1 MATKKQKAG
10 AVPQASA
17 APIPVSPPV
26 SALSIF
32 DRFKAISEVKPV
44 AITCKGWGDVFV
56 LAMTVAETQIAQEA
70 DAAPT
75 ENHLSKA
82 VMHLMCDGDSK
93 RVFDI
98 ANPEHLA
105 LVQAQPQDCLVDFLN
120 KAGHALG
127 TTEEG
132 AAAAKKG

>member
-1 MATKKQKAG
+1 MATKKSKSL
-10 AVPQASA
+10 QASA
-17 APIPVSPPV
+17 APVTAPAAV

-56 LAMTVAETQIAQEA
+56 LAMTVAETQTAQEA
-70 DAAPT
+70 DSEPT
-75 ENHLSKA
+75 QNHLAKA
-82 VMHLMCDGDSK
+82 VMHLMCEADGK

-120 KAGHALG
+120 KAGRALG

-132 AAAAKKG
+132 AAEAKKG

>member
-1 MATKKQKAG
+1 MTTKKKA
-10 AVPQASA
+10 APTAASA
-17 APIPVSPPV
+17 VVAAPV

-44 AITCKGWGDVFV
+44 AVTCKGWGDVFV

-70 DAAPT
+70 DSEPT
-75 ENHLSKA
+75 KNHLAKA
-82 VMHLMCDGDSK
+82 VMHLMCDSDGN

-98 ANPEHLA
+98 GNPEHLA
-105 LVQAQPQDCLVDFLN
+105 LVQAQPQDYLVDFLN

>member
-17 APIPVSPPV
+17 APVSV
-26 SALSIF
+26 QTSALSIF

-44 AITCKGWGDVFV
+44 AITCKGWGAVFV
-56 LAMTVAETQIAQEA
+56 LPMTVAETQIAQEA
-70 DAAPT
+70 DGEPT
-75 ENHLSKA
+75 KNHLAKA
-82 VMHLMCDGDSK
+82 VIHLMCDGDGK

-105 LVQAQPQDCLVDFLN
+105 LVQAQHQDSLVDFLK
-120 KAGHALG
+120 KAGRALG

>member
-1 MATKKQKAG
+1 MATKKPKS
-10 AVPQASA
+10 PQAPA
-17 APIPVSPPV
+17 ARVTAPAAV

-32 DRFKAISEVKPV
+32 DRFRAIADVKPV
-44 AITCKGWGDVFV
+44 SITCKGWGQVYV
-56 LAMTVAETQIAQEA
+56 LAMTVAETQLAQEA
-70 DAAPT
+70 DKDPT
-75 ENHLSKA
+75 VNHLAKA
-82 VMHLMCDGDSK
+82 IMHLMCEADGK

-120 KAGHALG
+120 KAGLALG

-132 AAAAKKG
+132 VSEAKKG

>member
-10 AVPQASA
+10 AAPQTSA
-17 APIPVSPPV
+17 APVSV
-26 SALSIF
+26 HTSALSIF

-44 AITCKGWGDVFV
+44 AITCKGWGAVFV
-56 LAMTVAETQIAQEA
+56 LPMTVAETQIAQEA
-70 DAAPT
+70 DSEPT
-75 ENHLSKA
+75 KNHLAKA
-82 VMHLMCDGDSK
+82 VMHLMCDGDGK

-120 KAGHALG
+120 KAGRALG

-132 AAAAKKG
+132 VAEAKKD

>member
-1 MATKKQKAG
+1 MATKKSTQSTKSTND
-10 AVPQASA
+10 AVVVQT
-17 APIPVSPPV
+17 

-44 AITCKGWGDVFV
+44 AITCKGWGAVFV
-56 LAMTVAETQIAQEA
+56 LPMTVAETQIAQEA
-70 DAAPT
+70 DPEPT
-75 ENHLSKA
+75 KNHLAKA
-82 VMHLMCDGDSK
+82 VMHLMCDGDGK

-120 KAGHALG
+120 KAGRALG

-132 AAAAKKG
+132 VAEAKKD

>member
-1 MATKKQKAG
+1 MATKKKAD
-10 AVPQASA
+10 
-17 APIPVSPPV
+17 PV

-70 DAAPT
+70 DSEPT
-75 ENHLSKA
+75 KNHLAKA
-82 VMHLMCDGDSK
+82 VMHLMCDGDGK

-98 ANPEHLA
+98 GNPEHLA

-120 KAGHALG
+120 KAGRALG

-132 AAAAKKG
+132 AAEAKKD